1 MISVVR
7 AVRMTPSLHTGKD
20 PLEAMFEVLEAAR
33 RTRVAAPFEEMRRLF
48 RAQPG

>member
-7 AVRMTPSLHTGKD
+7 AVRMTPKD
-20 PLEAMFEVLEAAR
+20 PLQAMFEVLEAAR